1 MSAQPKLSIA
11 WYSFACCE
19 DSTIM
24 FAELLN
30 DYFFEFKKHFNV
42 IDASVFAG
50 KRDTDSPLDIA
61 FVEGA
66 ANSPEHEEQMKKIRT
81 RAKKVV
87 AIGSCACTGMPSAH
101 RNTFNQNQL
110 TEINHL
116 LTIFNFSD
124 KVKKVADVIPIDAQ
138 VPGCP
143 MDLDNFVKAVNGL
156 LVEFGHAPLSIS
168 HKPQATSNTPN
179 A

>member
-1 MSAQPKLSIA
+1 MPAANGKLDIA

-24 FAELLN
+24 FAEFLN

-42 IDASVFAG
+42 IDASVLSS
-50 KRDTDSPLDIA
+50 KRDLVSPLDIA
-61 FVEGA
+61 FIEGA
-66 ANSPEHEEQMKKIRT
+66 SNSPEHANAMKTLRS

-101 RNTFNQNQL
+101 RNTFDKDQL
-110 TEINHL
+110 AEVDFIL
-116 LTIFNFSD
+116 KKFDFSD
-124 KVKKVADVIPIDAQ
+124 KVQKVADIIPVDAQ

-143 MDLDNFVKAVNGL
+143 MNLDNFLSAVNQL
-156 LVEFGHAPLSIS
+156 LTEFGHEPLKLRP
-168 HKPQATSNTPN
+168 HATSDRLQAN
-179 A
+179 

>member
-1 MSAQPKLSIA
+1 MPADLKKLDIA

-24 FAELLN
+24 FAEFLN

-42 IDASVFAG
+42 VDASIFSST
-50 KRDTDSPLDIA
+50 RDTACPLDIV
-61 FVEGA
+61 FIEGA
-66 ANSPEHEEQMKKIRT
+66 SNSPEHSQSMKQLRA

-101 RNTFNQNQL
+101 RNNFDSEQHA
-110 TEINHL
+110 EIDFIL
-116 LTIFNFSD
+116 KKFNFSE
-124 KVKKVADVIPIDAQ
+124 KVEKLTDIITVDAR

-143 MDLDNFVKAVNGL
+143 MDLNNFAAAVNTL
-156 LVEFGHAPLSIS
+156 LVEFGHEPIKLI
-168 HKPQATSNTPN
+168 KN
-179 A
+179 